1 MSTGKRSSPLKG
13 FISDYRPFIVTDKLK
28 KALKKGPNTLAVHPH
43 QTVGG
48 QFIDLALLCD

>member
-28 KALKKGPNTLAVHPH
+28 KALKKGPNTLAVHTH